1 MKFTH
6 GSSVIPQATYI
17 RFLVKEATL
26 HFRNQSLEL
35 VCRAKLKR
43 RGKRQR
49 GWGVCG
55 GDRFNLHV
63 FLRSVNETRANQET
77 ESSISVRLRQT
88 AIATIAP

>member
-26 HFRNQSLEL
+26 HFRNQSLEM
-35 VCRAKLKR
+35 VCGAKVKR

-49 GWGVCG
+49 GWAGGVG
-55 GDRFNLHV
+55 QVQFAHA